1 MQTIH
6 QLLQKGQLALAFQL
20 LQHLLESNTH
30 QKALSALK
38 TEYNQLQDEHLKE
51 LIEWEAYVERRQGII
66 NELTQLSRHFQLTDT
81 GELGSWGKHVT
92 PILAITFDPKEIE
105 KLEDFFAKFAFTQVD
120 VRTWNENPGFD
131 NYKIIVFDNTDLMDE
146 QEAERSNLRISQ
158 ENKRSDRIIQ
168 MDYCVSRSA
177 CFILHYGNQFSWVNE
192 NRARAHAANSKFAL
206 YARLKELVDFIEAYR
221 V

>member
-1 MQTIH
+1 MQTIL
-6 QLLQKGQLALAFQL
+6 QLLQKGQLVLAFQL

-51 LIEWEAYVERRQGII
+51 LIEWDAYVDRRQSII
-66 NELTQLSRHFQLTDT
+66 HELTQLSRNFQSADTDSA
-81 GELGSWGKHVT
+81 LSWNKDGT
-92 PILAITFDPKEIE
+92 PLLAITYDHREVE

-120 VRTWNENPGFD
+120 VCTWDKKTGFD

-146 QEAERSNLRISQ
+146 QDAESSNLRISQ
-158 ENKRSDRIIQ
+158 EKKRNDRIIQ

-177 CFILHYGNQFSWVNE
+177 CYILHYGNQFSWVSD

-206 YARLKELVDFIEAYR
+206 YARLKELVGFIEAYR